1 MPDLAPATAVRA
13 CLSVADR
20 LARRYLSDALGDLRL
35 PADRDHLASSA
46 AGMGVQPDPVLLDA
60 AADEVD
66 RLVTAWRA
74 QLADPT
80 PHTEGA
86 RRG

>member
-1 MPDLAPATAVRA
+1 MPDLAPATAFRA
-13 CLSVADR
+13 RTAVADR
-20 LARRYLSDALGDLRL
+20 LARRYLADALGDLRL
-35 PADRDHLASSA
+35 PADRDHLAGIA

-60 AADEVD
+60 AAVEVD

-80 PHTEGA
+80 PQREGVA
-86 RRG
+86 R